1 MNNTN
6 ILSREKMIELY
17 DSGYGVQD
25 IEKAQ
30 ENATKYNIT
39 IDEVLLLKGKT
50 TDKKNTRKWEN
61 VLVELE
67 VKKTSKEMGES
78 KEKIK
83 QTENLIRDM
92 EKNGSKLEEKEAKK
106 ILDELNKDLKNK
118 NKITDSEIKQAEK
131 LGITEISDISIA
143 KNLVTKYNG
152 SLDDVLIKYK
162 NKKFWTE
169 VEKDLGGNE
178 KWKDIAY
185 FF

>member
-1 MNNTN
+1 M
-6 ILSREKMIELY
+6 
-17 DSGYGVQD
+17 
-25 IEKAQ
+25 
-30 ENATKYNIT
+30 
-39 IDEVLLLKGKT
+39 
-50 TDKKNTRKWEN
+50 
-61 VLVELE
+61 LVELE

-178 KWKDIAY
+178 K
-185 FF
+185 